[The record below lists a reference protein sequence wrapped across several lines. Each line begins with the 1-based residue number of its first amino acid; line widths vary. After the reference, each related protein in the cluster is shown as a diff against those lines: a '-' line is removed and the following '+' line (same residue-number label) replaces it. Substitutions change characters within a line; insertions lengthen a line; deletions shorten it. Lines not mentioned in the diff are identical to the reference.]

1 MKQVYMTKCGHNFC
15 YDCIST
21 HQQQRNQCP
30 VCNVEIEGIFPNFSL
45 DRLIQR
51 TVTQTSSFSINE
63 LDTAA
68 METIMEAIKNKRK
81 AAELDEK
88 LLESLLLQN
97 FLEQTKNE
105 KIKLLEKLKTEINYI
120 SNDLNAVQSA
130 IDCQLPK
137 TVNLPAQVPEPG
149 EVDSTSRK
157 RVHLDVEI
165 SHIEPEL
172 VEKSSPYIS
181 PNLQRAQRSYN
192 SRIHSHIKDLQDNYF
207 AWRHKANIDE
217 TDGSLGPIEEF
228 SSTLINCSKYSTF
241 NTLATV
247 KYVDS
252 YFNYALSIVS
262 SIEFDKDDEYFAT
275 AGVTKKIKIFNYDT
289 VVSDFGGISSR
300 FISRRSRNLVEND
313 SLSDKDN
320 SRLRIPRYPERE
332 IPCESK
338 ISCLSW
344 NTYLKSTIASS
355 DYEGVVSLWDVSVGK
370 KTLNLVEHEKRTWT
384 VDFCELNPTMFA
396 SGGDDAKVKLWST
409 TQKNSTGT
417 IESKANICS
426 VKYHPC
432 NGEQLVFGSA
442 DHHLHYYDLR
452 NTKSPLYIFKG
463 HKKAVSYVKFINSDE
478 IVSAS
483 TDCSLR
489 LWSLKE
495 PLHSPTTTNHD
506 ISSLRT
512 YSGHVN
518 EKNFVGLSVNSDGKY
533 ISCGSETNQVYA
545 YYSQLSNPIATHR
558 FGATFDSITGAEGL
572 EDDSNNFISS
582 VCWKRKTP
590 NVLVSANSQGTVK
603 VLEMV

>member
-1 MKQVYMTKCGHNFC
+1 
-15 YDCIST
+15 
-21 HQQQRNQCP
+21 
-30 VCNVEIEGIFPNFSL
+30 
-45 DRLIQR
+45 
-51 TVTQTSSFSINE
+51 
-63 LDTAA
+63 
-68 METIMEAIKNKRK
+68 METIVEAIRNKRK
-81 AAELDEK
+81 ANEMDEK
-88 LLESLLLQN
+88 LLEALLLQN

-105 KIKLLEKLKTEINYI
+105 KIKLLEKLKGEINFI
-120 SNDLNAVQSA
+120 SNDLNAVQSS
-130 IDCQLPK
+130 IDSHLPK
-137 TVNLPAQVPEPG
+137 PTSLPAQVPEPG
-149 EVDSTSRK
+149 EIDSTLRK
-157 RVHLDVEI
+157 RVHLDA
-165 SHIEPEL
+165 EL
-172 VEKSSPYIS
+172 VQIESEVGDKHSQYIS
-181 PNLQRAQRSYN
+181 PVFQRAQKSYN
-192 SRIHSHIKDLQDNYF
+192 SRIHRHIKDLQDNYF
-207 AWRHKANIDE
+207 SWRYKGKRWLKPANVDE
-217 TDGSLGPIEEF
+217 TGGTTSGMEEF
-228 SSTLINCSKYSTF
+228 SSTLVNCSKYSSF

-275 AGVTKKIKIFNYDT
+275 AGVTKRIKIFNYET

-300 FISRRSRNLVEND
+300 FISGKSRNVSENE
-313 SLSDKDN
+313 SLSDKHH

-344 NTYLKSTIASS
+344 NTYMKSTIASS

-370 KTLNLVEHEKRTWT
+370 KVLNLVEHEKRTWT
-384 VDFCELNPTMFA
+384 VDFCELNPTLFA

-409 TQKNSTGT
+409 NQKNSVGT

-432 NGEQLVFGSA
+432 NGEQLIFGSA

-463 HKKAVSYVKFINSDE
+463 HKKAVSYVKFLNSDE

-495 PLHSPTTTNHD
+495 SLNSPSNQA

-533 ISCGSETNQVYA
+533 ISCGSESNQVYA
-545 YYSQLSNPIATHR
+545 YYSQLSKPIATHK
-558 FGATFDSITGAEGL
+558 FGASYDSITGTEGPD
-572 EDDSNNFISS
+572 EDSSTFISS

-590 NVLVSANSQGTVK
+590 NILVCANSQGTVK